1 MSHISDFLIHVP
13 CTWWDTEM
21 SRARNELQRT
31 PVFMDLYQ
39 EMEAMFAKQSAGM

>member
-1 MSHISDFLIHVP
+1 
-13 CTWWDTEM
+13 M

-39 EMEAMFAKQSAGM
+39 EMEAMFVKQSAGM